1 MSDARADF
9 ETGRAAWDR
18 NDLPAAETA
27 LRRALAASPAD
38 PAIKAA
44 LGSVLLKSGRLTE
57 GFPLFDAWR
66 QVAGREEKGAPKL
79 PFIPWRGEPVGG
91 RRLLIWSEHGFGDQ
105 IMYARFA
112 RLLARK
118 GGEVSWLC
126 PPELVRIVAALGVKA
141 LPSDQPVDLACDYY
155 VPSSAL
161 PLGFNLTWDTT
172 PAAPY
177 IAAVAPRQT
186 DARIGVMTA
195 GNPDNV
201 PGRNRALSDAQA
213 ARLLDL
219 PGAMS
224 LAPASTGAKDFQDT
238 ADLIAGLDLV
248 ISVDTAV
255 AHLAGAMGKRVWV
268 LVPYVADW
276 RWPEREL
283 NPWYPTAR
291 VLRQGADLDWDPV
304 VAGVEADVKAGVA

>member
-1 MSDARADF
+1 MSDVRADF
-9 ETGRAAWDR
+9 DAGRAAWDR
-18 NDLPAAETA
+18 NDLPAAEAA
-27 LRRALAASPAD
+27 LRRALAAAPGD

-66 QVAGREEKGAPKL
+66 QVPGREEKGAPKL
-79 PFIPWRGEPVGG
+79 PFIPWRGEPVAG
-91 RRLLIWSEHGFGDQ
+91 RRVLIWSEHGFGDQ

-118 GGEVSWLC
+118 GGQVSWLC
-126 PPELVRIVAALGVKA
+126 PPELVRIVSALGVKA

-155 VPSSAL
+155 VASSAL
-161 PLGFNLTWDTT
+161 PLGFDLTWDTI
-172 PAAPY
+172 PNAPY
-177 IAAVAPRQT
+177 IAAAAPR
-186 DARIGVMTA
+186 DAGGRIGVMTA
-195 GNPDNV
+195 GNPDNLQ
-201 PGRNRALSDAQA
+201 GRNRALCDAQA
-213 ARLLDL
+213 ARLLAL
-219 PGAMS
+219 PGAVS
-224 LAPASTGAKDFQDT
+224 LAPADTGAKDFQDT

-255 AHLAGAMGKRVWV
+255 AHLAGAMGKRAWV
-268 LVPYVADW
+268 LVPFVADW
-276 RWPEREL
+276 RWPERET

-304 VAGVEADVKAGVA
+304 VAGVEADVRAGVA